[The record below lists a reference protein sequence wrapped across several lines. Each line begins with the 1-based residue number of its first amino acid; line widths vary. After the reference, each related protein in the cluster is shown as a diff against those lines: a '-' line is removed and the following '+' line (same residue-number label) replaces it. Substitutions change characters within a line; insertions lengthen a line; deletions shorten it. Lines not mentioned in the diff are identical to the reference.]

1 MQCGG
6 EMALVWF
13 STQSSDLKIVHRN
26 HLEFLKKILTPRPH
40 CRKNHIRIHGGG
52 NQESGVIDFPGDCH
66 EQPCQRPPTPWRI
79 TFTHVIVLCLW
90 NSPGKNTWMGSHS
103 LLQGSSWPG
112 IEPESPALQADSL
125 LSEPPGKPKWPQVSL
140 LIQFIL
146 YLLPFWL
153 GTLRVD
159 LIILRIF
166 LDPNKVII
174 TWQQQG

>member
-103 LLQGSSWPG
+103 LLQGSSWPRDWTRVSCIAG
-112 IEPESPALQADSL
+112 RFFTVWATREAHWFVKQSVLDSL
-125 LSEPPGKPKWPQVSL
+125 APPSVC
-140 LIQFIL
+140 LICFGFCAHSFFEVLHYLIHGGIL
-146 YLLPFWL
+146 
-153 GTLRVD
+153 
-159 LIILRIF
+159 
-166 LDPNKVII
+166 
-174 TWQQQG
+174 

>member
-103 LLQGSSWPG
+103 LLQGSSWPRDWTRVSCIAG
-112 IEPESPALQADSL
+112 RFFTVWATREAQVTTSVSINSVHLVFVAVLTWH
-125 LSEPPGKPKWPQVSL
+125 SEGW
-140 LIQFIL
+140 FD
-146 YLLPFWL
+146 YLEDIS
-153 GTLRVD
+153 GS
-159 LIILRIF
+159 
-166 LDPNKVII
+166 
-174 TWQQQG
+174 